1 MSPKNITK
9 TAIMIAA
16 VVSSCMI
23 VTIMIAAVV
32 SSCMIVTIVI
42 VIVVTVVGV

>member
-1 MSPKNITK
+1 MSAKNITK

-42 VIVVTVVGV
+42 VVTVVGV